1 MFCLFVVLVVTQ
13 LPSLGSQTSL
23 SLQEC
28 LRLLEA
34 TFPFGE
40 ESEVKL
46 KHSYQCKILL
56 SAEKQRSKYIF
67 FLLMCMTYLVSSP
80 SRDPNRSFQ

>member
-1 MFCLFVVLVVTQ
+1 MIKRAFSFVITVLFVFLNQLNCLSTQGAHVTILTLWFVCVFVPQ
-13 LPSLGSQTSL
+13 RPAAGSQTSL

-40 ESEVKL
+40 ESEVT
-46 KHSYQCKILL
+46 H
-56 SAEKQRSKYIF
+56 AF
-67 FLLMCMTYLVSSP
+67 FNKCL
-80 SRDPNRSFQ
+80 